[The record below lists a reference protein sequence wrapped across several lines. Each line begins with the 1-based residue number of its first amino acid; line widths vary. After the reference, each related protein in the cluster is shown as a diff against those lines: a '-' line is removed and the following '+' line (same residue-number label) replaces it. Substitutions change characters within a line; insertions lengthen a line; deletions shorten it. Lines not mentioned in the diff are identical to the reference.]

1 MPAEGT
7 GSERGSAVLAS
18 AEREEKRDWDGRDLK
33 WKYDPRTKHGR
44 FSPVSVGEEEEE
56 EEEEE
61 DEWAGP
67 RLIRN
72 TFYERM

>member
-1 MPAEGT
+1 
-7 GSERGSAVLAS
+7 LAS

-44 FSPVSVGEEEEE
+44 FSPVSVGEGEEEE
-56 EEEEE
+56 
-61 DEWAGP
+61 EWAGP

-72 TFYERM
+72 TFYERT